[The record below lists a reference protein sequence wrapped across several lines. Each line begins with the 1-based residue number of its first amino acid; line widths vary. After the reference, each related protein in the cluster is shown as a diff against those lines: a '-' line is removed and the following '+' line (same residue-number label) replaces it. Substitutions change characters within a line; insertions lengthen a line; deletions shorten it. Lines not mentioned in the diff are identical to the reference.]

1 LPLNGRGP
9 LGSDA
14 RTQEDLLSEI
24 RDLRTRLE
32 ETLGELRAVSK
43 NRNHRARRHSE
54 DEIRWAEERNSE
66 RARSEEMLRT
76 EKVER
81 QHAEKELGKTQEQL
95 REVSFRLLLAEETE
109 RKRIAQEIHDGIS
122 QHWSTVKLRV
132 EEILK
137 NLDQHIAT
145 PLEDILPL
153 IRVGLEESRRIQ
165 MHLRPAL
172 LDDLG
177 ILATIT
183 WFCREFQKAQPDIR
197 IEAKINIQEDEVPTT
212 VKTVVYRVMQEALN
226 NISRHSNGSLVR
238 ITLEKTEGV
247 TEFIIEDNGKGFDL
261 NAVLALKGSE
271 RGLGLAGMKE
281 RTQLSGGTFLLESAE
296 GVGTTIRASWPV
308 S

>member
-1 LPLNGRGP
+1 M
-9 LGSDA
+9 GSDA
-14 RTQEDLLSEI
+14 RTQEELLAEI

-32 ETLGELRAVSK
+32 ETLGELRSISK
-43 NRNHRARRHSE
+43 NRNHQARRHSE
-54 DEIRWAEERNSE
+54 DESRWARERDSE
-66 RARSEEMLRT
+66 RARAEEMVRT

-81 QHAEKELGKTQEQL
+81 QHAEQELGKTQEQL

-137 NLDQHIAT
+137 NLDQHIAA

-177 ILATIT
+177 ILATIK
-183 WFCREFQKAQPDIR
+183 WFCREFQKAHPGIR
-197 IEAKINIQEDEVPTT
+197 IETKINVQEDEVPTT

-226 NISRHSNGSLVR
+226 NISRHSKGSLVK
-238 ITLEKTEGV
+238 ITLERTEGT
-247 TEFIIEDNGKGFDL
+247 TEFIIQDNGQGFDL
-261 NAVLALKGSE
+261 NAVLALKGFD

-281 RTQLSGGTFLLESAE
+281 RTQLSGGTFRMESAE
-296 GVGTTIRASWPV
+296 GGGTTIRASWPV
-308 S
+308 P

>member
-1 LPLNGRGP
+1 V
-9 LGSDA
+9 GSDA
-14 RTQEDLLSEI
+14 RTQVELLSEI
-24 RDLRTRLE
+24 KDLRTRLE
-32 ETLGELRAVSK
+32 KTLGELHAISK
-43 NRNHRARRHSE
+43 NRNHQARKHS
-54 DEIRWAEERNSE
+54 DDQIRWVNERDSE
-66 RARSEEMLRT
+66 RARAEEMLRS

-81 QHAEKELGKTQEQL
+81 GHAEKELGKTQKQL

-177 ILATIT
+177 ILATIK
-183 WFCREFQKAQPDIR
+183 WFCREFQKAQPGIR
-197 IEAKINIQEDEVPTT
+197 VETRINIQEEEVPAT

-226 NISRHSNGSLVR
+226 NISRHSNGNLVK
-238 ITLEKTEGV
+238 ITLERTEGT
-247 TEFIIEDNGKGFDL
+247 TEFIIQDNGRGFDL

-281 RTQLSGGTFLLESAE
+281 RTQLSGGTFHLESAE